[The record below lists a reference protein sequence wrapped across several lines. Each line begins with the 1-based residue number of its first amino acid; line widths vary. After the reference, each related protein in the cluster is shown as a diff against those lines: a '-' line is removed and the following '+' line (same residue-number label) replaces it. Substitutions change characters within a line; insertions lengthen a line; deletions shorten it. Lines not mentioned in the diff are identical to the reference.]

1 MSKTIR
7 NCSYFPGSI
16 NNLSLEIEKGA
27 SDIIEKSAGNLATFV
42 IVNILYKFLYRNL
55 HRFYRYKSFG
65 GLRLASRKL
74 NCMNKNQLKSLRKL
88 EIFC

>member
-1 MSKTIR
+1 MSKSIR

-16 NNLSLEIEKGA
+16 KNLSL
-27 SDIIEKSAGNLATFV
+27 DITEKSAGNLATFV

-55 HRFYRYKSFG
+55 HHFYRYKSFG
-65 GLRLASRKL
+65 GLRLASKKL

-88 EIFC
+88 EMFC